1 LKGAE
6 VSLDHFVVADS
17 KLLVADNPLKLEILF
32 ENYFKWVLRVQN
44 DERESVNVIRSG
56 VLVQDGKEKKG

>member
-1 LKGAE
+1 M
-6 VSLDHFVVADS
+6 VADS